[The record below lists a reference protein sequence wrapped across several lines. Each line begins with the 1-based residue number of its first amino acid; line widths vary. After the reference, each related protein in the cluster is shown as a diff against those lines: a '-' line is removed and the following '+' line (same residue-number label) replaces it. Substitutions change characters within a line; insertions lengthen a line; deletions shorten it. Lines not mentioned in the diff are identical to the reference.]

1 MPSILTKLSSFS
13 PSIHNSLAVVI
24 ALALLSPS
32 SSLAS
37 DSEDGTKKEHQHD
50 QMEESSA
57 GSPLAVTKSYFE
69 AMDASDLDAAEAL
82 FATSSS
88 IFETGGVEGS
98 WSEYRSHHLGPEIDA
113 IKVFSTELGDAE
125 HSSSEDGSMAFV
137 AWPIQ
142 YHIELQ
148 DGRKIDSNGTVTF
161 VLTHENDD
169 YRIRHLHWSSRRK
182 Q

>member
-1 MPSILTKLSSFS
+1 MPSILTNLSSLS
-13 PSIHNSLAVVI
+13 PSIHSSLAVVI
-24 ALALLSPS
+24 ALALFSPALS
-32 SSLAS
+32 LGAG
-37 DSEDGTKKEHQHD
+37 SEDGAKKEHQHD
-50 QMEESSA
+50 QAKVASA
-57 GSPLAVTKSYFE
+57 ASPLAVTKSYFE

-113 IKVFSTELGDAE
+113 IKVFSTELGDAD
-125 HSSSEDGSMAFV
+125 HFSSEDGSMAFV

-142 YHIELQ
+142 YHIELE
-148 DGRKIDSNGTVTF
+148 DGREIDSNGTVTF
-161 VLTHENDD
+161 VLTRESDD